1 LNPTLKSI
9 TQKVKIK
16 NYLVPKVNKELWKA
30 SYALK
35 SAINMETG
43 KELPIPARMSAF
55 VPMNIPIAFGLIC
68 LPATRGNIMFFN
80 WLNQTYNAGMNY
92 ANSSGKEDSL
102 KYTAISY
109 SMAVASSI
117 GVAMLLKRYF
127 SKYSN
132 PGLFRSG
139 LIRLM
144 PSSAAGF
151 LNLFFMRSDY
161 VTKGIDIKDK
171 EGNQVGMSKR
181 CGIKAV
187 LEGAFSRCFLPV
199 PLLANHVIVT
209 YLNTL
214 GLPRNLK
221 LLIEIVL
228 CAIALAIGL
237 PASIGL
243 FKQYSTCSVDKLE
256 PELRD
261 KLKLQGVDE
270 IYYNKGL

>member
-1 LNPTLKSI
+1 
-9 TQKVKIK
+9 
-16 NYLVPKVNKELWKA
+16 
-30 SYALK
+30 
-35 SAINMETG
+35 
-43 KELPIPARMSAF
+43 MSAF

-109 SMAVASSI
+109 VMAVASSI

-127 SKYSN
+127 SRYTN
-132 PGLFRSG
+132 PGIFSSA

-161 VTKGIDIKDK
+161 ITKGIDIRDKDGEK
-171 EGNQVGMSKR
+171 VGMSKR

-187 LEGAFSRCFLPV
+187 LEGAFSRCFLPA
-199 PLLANHVIVT
+199 PLLVNHFIVS
-209 YLNTL
+209 YLN
-214 GLPRNLK
+214 K
-221 LLIEIVL
+221 LNMPKSSKLVVEILL
-228 CAIALAIGL
+228 CAVALAIGL

-243 FKQYSTCSVDKLE
+243 FKQYSTCHVENLE
-256 PELRD
+256 PEVQEKLR
-261 KLKLQGVDE
+261 KQGIDE
-270 IYYNKGL
+270 VHYNKGL